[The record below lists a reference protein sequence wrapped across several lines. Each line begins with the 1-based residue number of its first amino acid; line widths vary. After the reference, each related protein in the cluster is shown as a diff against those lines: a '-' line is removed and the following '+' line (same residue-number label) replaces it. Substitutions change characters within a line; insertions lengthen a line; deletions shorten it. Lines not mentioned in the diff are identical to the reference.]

1 MIEPPP
7 DWRIAGTTALQQFQ
21 MPLTFTAIVASQ
33 SASAIWLNRPPRS
46 EPYSAALL
54 ISASTRPK
62 RSIASSTIES
72 AEAMSVTSSVTPIA
86 PLPGRTGGCG
96 AVGDIA
102 GDDARA
108 GLTQDAGVFEAQ
120 AACGAGDQHNLVG
133 NSHQRFSKS
142 VSLRGAKRRSIPRPD
157 G

>member
-1 MIEPPP
+1 MIDPPP

-72 AEAMSVTSSVTPIA
+72 AEAMSVTSSVTPNA
-86 PLPGRTGGCG
+86 PLPAASAASVQSATSPATTRAPASPRT
-96 AVGDIA
+96 
-102 GDDARA
+102 
-108 GLTQDAGVFEAQ
+108 AGVFEA
-120 AACGAGDQHNLVG
+120 
-133 NSHQRFSKS
+133 
-142 VSLRGAKRRSIPRPD
+142 RGRVRRR
-157 G
+157 

>member
-54 ISASTRPK
+54 ISASMRPK

-72 AEAMSVTSSVTPIA
+72 ADAMSVTSSVTPIA
-86 PLPGRTGGCG
+86 PLP
-96 AVGDIA
+96 
-102 GDDARA
+102 
-108 GLTQDAGVFEAQ
+108 
-120 AACGAGDQHNLVG
+120 AA
-133 NSHQRFSKS
+133 
-142 VSLRGAKRRSIPRPD
+142 LRPRCNR
-157 G
+157 